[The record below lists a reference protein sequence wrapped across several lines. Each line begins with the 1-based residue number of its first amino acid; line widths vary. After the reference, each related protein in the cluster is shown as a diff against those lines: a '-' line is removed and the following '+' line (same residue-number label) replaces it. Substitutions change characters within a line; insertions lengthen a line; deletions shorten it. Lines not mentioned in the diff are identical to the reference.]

1 MFTMDQV
8 HTIRELYYNQGL
20 TMAEVAEKV
29 NCNWKTV
36 RKYIDQEDFSPPKPV
51 PESEVIHE
59 SKLDPYKPII
69 DQWLIVLFIIPQSA
83 PKFHHKKTPHPKV
96 KRRNVTI
103 HGKKKGKS
111 NTQVDRHVHQ
121 RRFP

>member
-1 MFTMDQV
+1 MYTMDQV
-8 HTIRELYYNQGL
+8 HIIRELYYNQGL

-29 NCNWKTV
+29 GCNWKTV

-69 DQWLIVLFIIPQSA
+69 DQWLIGIA
-83 PKFHHKKTPHPKV
+83 
-96 KRRNVTI
+96 
-103 HGKKKGKS
+103 
-111 NTQVDRHVHQ
+111 
-121 RRFP
+121 

>member
-20 TMAEVAEKV
+20 TMAEVAAKV

-51 PESEVIHE
+51 PESEV
-59 SKLDPYKPII
+59 
-69 DQWLIVLFIIPQSA
+69 
-83 PKFHHKKTPHPKV
+83 
-96 KRRNVTI
+96 
-103 HGKKKGKS
+103 
-111 NTQVDRHVHQ
+111 VHSVQ
-121 RRFP
+121 ADD